1 MNDTAFNLGEVSK
14 NIKVESSDPLIKF
27 EGNFGTATLSVDNS
41 LEYLVKGVVLGPVK
55 EFKLNNED
63 VKVNEDGTSY
73 IKLLL
78 KEGMNKVNIYAKDE
92 KGNVLYNY
100 ASNILCDTKSPIIN
114 LSSPKVESD
123 GIVITNEDKINIKG
137 TVEDNTLGYK
147 FYKMTLFN

>member
-1 MNDTAFNLGEVSK
+1 MELLYNKVS
-14 NIKVESSDPLIKF
+14 
-27 EGNFGTATLSVDNS
+27 
-41 LEYLVKGVVLGPVK
+41 
-55 EFKLNNED
+55 
-63 VKVNEDGTSY
+63 
-73 IKLLL
+73 L

-114 LSSPKVESD
+114 LSSPKVGSD

-147 FYKMTLFN
+147 FYKNDTIQLEVEERAKPGNDRTEESFHMKFL